1 MVIQSR
7 GQGEG
12 NDIILNQER
21 QEERGAFVPSI
32 QPALIQTQRDDIEIT
47 GLWQKKKSDD
57 LSGKLKDWKIIQS
70 DM

>member
-21 QEERGAFVPSI
+21 QEERGVFVPSI